1 MSVRQKILITAL
13 RLNNLIRKDAK
24 KLANKILK
32 QKVMSNRDRQKS
44 KVLLANTRRKVLL
57 RHAYKN
63 SETDR
68 GR

>member
-13 RLNNLIRKDAK
+13 RLNKLIREDAK

-44 KVLLANTRRKVLL
+44 KVLLANTHRKVLL

>member
-24 KLANKILK
+24 KLADKILK

>member
-24 KLANKILK
+24 KLADKILK

-63 SETDR
+63 SERNT
-68 GR
+68 

>member
-13 RLNNLIRKDAK
+13 RLNNLIREDAK
-24 KLANKILK
+24 KLANKILR

>member
-13 RLNNLIRKDAK
+13 RLNNLIREDAK
-24 KLANKILK
+24 KLADKILK

-63 SETDR
+63 SERNT
-68 GR
+68 